1 MLQKALCFL
10 RNERGATAIEYGLIS
25 AFIVLAIAAVL
36 PFVGINLR
44 GLYQQVSDA
53 FGH

>member
-1 MLQKALCFL
+1 MLAFI
-10 RNERGATAIEYGLIS
+10 RNEEGATAIEYGLIC
-25 AFIVLAIAAVL
+25 AFLVLAIAAAL
-36 PFVGINLR
+36 PFVGVNLR